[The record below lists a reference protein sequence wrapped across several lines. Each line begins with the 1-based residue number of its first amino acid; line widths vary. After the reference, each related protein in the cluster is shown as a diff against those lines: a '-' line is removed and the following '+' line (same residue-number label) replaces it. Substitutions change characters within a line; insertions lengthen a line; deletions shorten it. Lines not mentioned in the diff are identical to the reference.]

1 MSSTT
6 KRLPLVVEDLRN
18 HSAEQ
23 VTELR
28 LLLENGAPTKADPR
42 RPGFYELQGLQNVFY
57 VFKYPTGAKVLLLG
71 VWERDPVAEMVDA
84 NCCCSA

>member
-1 MSSTT
+1 MISTT
-6 KRLPLVVEDLRN
+6 KHVPLVQDLRN

-23 VTELR
+23 VSELR
-28 LLLENGAPTKADPR
+28 LLLEHGS
-42 RPGFYELQGLQNVFY
+42 GFYELQGLQNIFY
-57 VFKYPTGAKVLLLG
+57 VFKYPTGEKVLLLG

>member
-1 MSSTT
+1 MISTT
-6 KRLPLVVEDLRN
+6 KHRPLVQDLRN

-23 VTELR
+23 VSELR
-28 LLLENGAPTKADPR
+28 RLLEHGAPTKADPR

>member
-28 LLLENGAPTKADPR
+28 LLLEHGAPTKADPR
-42 RPGFYELQGLQNVFY
+42 RPRFFELQGLQNVFY

-84 NCCCSA
+84 SCCCSA